1 MDENIQVNDD
11 TLNNDVEMDV
21 EYTEEE
27 SCGIPLLPLI
37 GIAAAGL
44 GGAVIAHKFKLGDK
58 ITEMRINHAQK
69 VLDKLS
75 IKKAASSKGEND
87 DHVVIE

>member
-37 GIAAAGL
+37 GVAAAGL

-58 ITEMRINHAQK
+58 IAEMRINHAQK

-75 IKKAASSKGEND
+75 AKKAASSEDKND

>member
-11 TLNNDVEMDV
+11 MLNNDVEMDV

-27 SCGIPLLPLI
+27 SGGIPLLPLI
-37 GIAAAGL
+37 GVAAAGF
-44 GGAVIAHKFKLGDK
+44 GGAFIAHKFKLGDK
-58 ITEMRINHAQK
+58 IAEMRINHAQK

-75 IKKAASSKGEND
+75 AKKAASSENEND